1 MKKKSNPFNQSISI
15 TMSSPDQALKKP
27 VCINMKKY
35 MAYFLIFILIAAIG
49 ASCFAGISA
58 YLTVGELKDT
68 ISDLRLSLSQ
78 ISFESAAVFSGSVST
93 LSEFDMKELP
103 PIRGDEITVQR
114 GEDSAR
120 MSDPWLEVE
129 ASAVTQSIELEN
141 GSISGQV
148 ELLNWFDGGAEVFT
162 RYTEAVVIDVDT
174 GRCFNVRRFGGTYHA
189 DSYPLTSED
198 TAMMKEIVGGAW
210 TWDRRAV
217 WVKIGERYFAA
228 SINGMPHMT
237 DPCSSNNFGG
247 HFCIHFFH
255 SRVHETSAECTKHQA
270 MVLKAFTSSDLLN
283 GYLENNKY

>member
-27 VCINMKKY
+27 VSFKIKKFI
-35 MAYFLIFILIAAIG
+35 AFLLVFLFIAVIG
-49 ASCFAGISA
+49 AACFAGISA
-58 YLTVGELKDT
+58 YLSVGELKDT

-78 ISFESAAVFSGSVST
+78 ISYDSTAVISGSIST

-103 PIRGDEITVQR
+103 PIGGDEIAVL
-114 GEDSAR
+114 GEDAAR

-129 ASAVTQSIELEN
+129 ASAVTQSIELKN
-141 GSISGQV
+141 GSKSGQV

-174 GRCFNVRRFGGTYHA
+174 GRSFNVRRFGGTYHA

-198 TAMMKEIVGGAW
+198 TAKMKEIVGGAW

-217 WVKIGERYFAA
+217 WVKIGDRYFAA

-237 DPCSSNNFGG
+237 DPCPSNNFSG

-255 SRVHETSAECTKHQA
+255 SRVHETSAECAKHQA
-270 MVLKAFTSSDLLN
+270 MVLKAFSSSELLD
-283 GYLENNKY
+283 GYLENNEY